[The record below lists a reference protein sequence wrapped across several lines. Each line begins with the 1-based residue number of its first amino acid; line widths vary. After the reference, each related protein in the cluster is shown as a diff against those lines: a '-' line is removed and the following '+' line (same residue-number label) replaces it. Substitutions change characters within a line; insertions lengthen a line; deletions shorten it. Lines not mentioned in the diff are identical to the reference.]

1 MFKILIMGLP
11 GSGKTTLAEK
21 LVQYLSSNK
30 KSVTWINADSV
41 RSLYN
46 DWDFSHEGRIRQA
59 RRLANLANV
68 SDDDYTIVDFV
79 APLSESRNIF
89 DADYT
94 IWMDTKN
101 ACSYEDTN
109 KIFTPPDM
117 YDVRIES
124 INYSLDELAKNIINN
139 YINKI

>member
-1 MFKILIMGLP
+1 MKILIMGLP

-21 LVQYLSSNK
+21 LVQHLSANK

-89 DADYT
+89 DADYI

-109 KIFTPPDM
+109 KIFTPPDT

-124 INYSLDELAKNIINN
+124 INYSLDELIKNIINTL
-139 YINKI
+139 YK